1 LFCGAASLRC
11 KTISDKVYYFSLNSK
26 HKSLKPVEIM
36 SPSPSVQGIFNQIA
50 PVYDRLNDWLSLG
63 QHRIWKQMT
72 VDWSGAEAG
81 SDCLDL
87 CCGSGDL
94 THLLARRVGPTG
106 SVIGLD
112 FAEAPL
118 AIAQQKVQEMDD
130 GLQPALGDRIQWR
143 VGDALSLPFEDN
155 CFDAITMGY
164 GLRNVGDIP
173 RCLQEIQR
181 VLRPGKRAAIL
192 DFCHSDFPPVQ
203 WFQSF
208 YFRQIVVPTARR
220 FGCEAEYAYIEESLA
235 RFPMGNVQIQ
245 LALAAGFVKG
255 TYYLTALGTMGVL
268 VVETGEDAIN

>member
-1 LFCGAASLRC
+1 
-11 KTISDKVYYFSLNSK
+11 
-26 HKSLKPVEIM
+26 M
-36 SPSPSVQGIFNQIA
+36 SPSQSVQGIFNQIA
-50 PVYDRLNDWLSLG
+50 PVYDRLNDWLSFG
-63 QHRIWKQMT
+63 QHWVWKQMT
-72 VDWSGAEAG
+72 VDWSGAAAG

-94 THLLARRVGPTG
+94 TLLLARRVGPTG
-106 SVIGLD
+106 TVIGLD

-118 AIAQQKVQEMDD
+118 AIAQQKVQETGDS
-130 GLQPALGDRIQWR
+130 LRPASGHRIQWL

-155 CFDAITMGY
+155 RFDAITMGY

-173 RCLQEIQR
+173 QCLQEIQR
-181 VLRPGKRAAIL
+181 VLKPGRRAAIL

-220 FGCEAEYAYIEESLA
+220 FGCEAEYTYIEESLA
-235 RFPMGNVQIQ
+235 QFPMGNDQVQ
-245 LALAAGFVKG
+245 LAIAVGFVKV

-268 VVETGEDAIN
+268 VVEKGVGSIN